1 MSAEPLTELDV
12 GKAEEKAIRAAVR
25 RADVSLLGSGYRIA
39 SASDVRGLI
48 ALLSDP
54 VVSDPIYDLPRPFTA
69 SVIGAWVEQ
78 ALARKERGEAVL
90 AVMCDDAGEISGYS
104 YFTVWPD
111 RSAAEIAGAHRAD
124 TQNQGAGK
132 AGAARSFGWM
142 FDHLGVRLIGVTAAL
157 DNVRSARVIEAAG
170 FVDMGERENRKPDGS
185 TRRSRYW
192 EMSRERW
199 KTIRGKSDD

>member
-1 MSAEPLTELDV
+1 MSAEPLTILDV
-12 GKAEEKAIRAAVR
+12 GKDEENAIRAAVR
-25 RADVSLLGSGYRIA
+25 CADVTLLGSGYRIA

-54 VVSDPIYDLPRPFTA
+54 VVSDPIYDLPRPFTV
-69 SVIGAWVEQ
+69 SVIGAWVKQ
-78 ALARKERGEAVL
+78 AQARQESGEAVL
-90 AVMCDDAGEISGYS
+90 AVMSDDGGDISGYS

-124 TQNQGAGK
+124 TQNKGVGK

-157 DNVRSARVIEAAG
+157 DNQRSARVIEAAG
-170 FVDMGERENRKPDGS
+170 FVDLGERESRKPDGS
-185 TRRSRYW
+185 IRRSRYW
-192 EMSRERW
+192 EMSRELW
-199 KTIRGKSDD
+199 QTIHDKSDD